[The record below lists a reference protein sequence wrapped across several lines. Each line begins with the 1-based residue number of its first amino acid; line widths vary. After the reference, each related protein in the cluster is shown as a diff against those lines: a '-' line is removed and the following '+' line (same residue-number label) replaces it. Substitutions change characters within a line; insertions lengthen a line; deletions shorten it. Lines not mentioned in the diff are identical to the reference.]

1 MSKIKGNRGEQLAAD
16 LLESEGY
23 EILERNYRHSRS
35 ELDLIAL
42 WKNEILVFVE
52 VKLRT
57 RKDFGDAESFVSDHQ
72 QERIRE
78 AAEDYIHQ
86 INWQRDIRFDIITV
100 DSDDRLEH
108 LKDAF
113 Y

>member
-1 MSKIKGNRGEQLAAD
+1 M
-16 LLESEGY
+16 ESEGY

-42 WKNEILVFVE
+42 WKNDLLVFVE

-57 RKDFGDAESFVSDHQ
+57 RKDFGEAESFVSDNQ
-72 QERIRE
+72 QEKIRE
-78 AAEDYIHQ
+78 AAEDYILE
-86 INWQRDIRFDIITV
+86 INWHKDIRFDIVTI
-100 DSDDRLEH
+100 DESDRLEH